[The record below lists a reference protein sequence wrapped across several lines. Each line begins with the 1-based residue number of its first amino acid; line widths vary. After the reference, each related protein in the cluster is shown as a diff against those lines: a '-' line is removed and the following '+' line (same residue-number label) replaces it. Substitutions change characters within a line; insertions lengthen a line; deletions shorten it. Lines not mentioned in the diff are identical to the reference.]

1 MERLQPAVP
10 LLVHAMR
17 AGDEAAVTAV
27 GQALRRNEQIA
38 TFTSQGLGQA
48 VNCFE
53 EAPLNTAELRQRVRS
68 RYPAV
73 LTDQGVFPDPS
84 GCEGL
89 HPFRAGPE
97 HAVLVESTIPALI
110 FTGEFDIQTHRSNG
124 SIVAGAL
131 KNSQLVE
138 IPGAAHVQS
147 FRHECTRTMMR
158 NFYDTPLQ
166 KVVESCLKSIPPLRF
181 VTDVHAISK

>member
-17 AGDEAAVTAV
+17 VGDDAGLAAVTR
-27 GQALRRNEQIA
+27 ALNRSEEIA
-38 TFTSQGLGQA
+38 MFTSPGLGQA

-68 RYPAV
+68 TYPAV

-84 GCEGL
+84 VCEV
-89 HPFRAGPE
+89 HPFRAGPDD
-97 HAVLVESTIPALI
+97 AMLIESPIPALI

-124 SIVAGAL
+124 SVVAGAL

-147 FRHECTRTMMR
+147 FKHECTRTMMR
-158 NFYDTPLQ
+158 NFYNTPLQ
-166 KVVESCLKSIPPLRF
+166 KVEVSCLKSIPPLQF
-181 VTDVHAISK
+181 VTDVKAIAR